1 MIQKRNN
8 NFTDKTKT
16 IRDLPGLFFIFVKI
30 KDFKIVLEDKNFE
43 FSLLKKKVHIK
54 MTKINFKS
62 INL

>member
-1 MIQKRNN
+1 MMKKRNN

-16 IRDLPGLFFIFVKI
+16 IRGLPGLFFIFVKI
-30 KDFKIVLEDKNFE
+30 KDFKIVLEYMNIE
-43 FSLLKKKVHIK
+43 FSLLKKVHIK